1 MRDTGY
7 RVVEKEVNASHPL
20 KANCLLSNLA
30 NVVVHQ
36 LGFFHRV
43 RTFIS
48 DAKLPQPPCRQ
59 GGQSTQKTSVVITLP
74 EFK

>member
-36 LGFFHRV
+36 LGF
-43 RTFIS
+43 
-48 DAKLPQPPCRQ
+48 
-59 GGQSTQKTSVVITLP
+59 STEWGRLFPTQNSLSHPVDKVVNQL
-74 EFK
+74 KRLLS